1 MIELVPVLAIL
12 AILTRELLWLTAC
25 GIFLSSLDDIAVDL
39 LWLGGFAFRRERPLP
54 PLPPEPGRFA
64 LIVPAWD
71 ESAVIGA
78 MVGRLCQ
85 TIQNPRLRIFVG
97 VYPNDPATLAA
108 VQAVGDDRVQAVI
121 TSRAGPTT
129 KADCLNHLWR
139 GVLAHEARTGQR
151 FKAVVLH
158 DAEDVVDPAS
168 LDLYDRCIP
177 ALAMVQVPVLPIQDP
192 ETRWVSGH
200 YCDEFAQAHAKDMM
214 VRGLLGAP
222 VPSAGVGTAIER
234 DVLAR
239 LAGPGNAP
247 FDAASLTEDYEM
259 GTRVHRLGLKGR
271 MVRAHVGGRL
281 VATRAYFPATIDTA
295 VRQKSRWLTGIAL
308 SGWDRLG
315 WDGGLATRWM
325 LARDRKGLFTA
336 AIAMLGYA
344 VAVLVLLQ
352 LALRAWVSA
361 RAGVPLPPLIVDAHS
376 ILPGFL
382 MLNAVLLG
390 WRLVMRA
397 GFTGAAYGWRE
408 GLFAMPR
415 AVLANAIN
423 FLAAIKA
430 VTRYRQALGSGAPPE
445 WGKTEHRFPDAG
457 VETANG

>member
-1 MIELVPVLAIL
+1 MPVLAIL
-12 AILTRELLWLTAC
+12 AVLTRELLWLTAS
-25 GIFLSSLDDIAVDL
+25 GIFLSSMDDIAVDL
-39 LWLGGFAFRRERPLP
+39 LWLGRFAFRREQPLP
-54 PLPPEPGRFA
+54 PAPAEPARFA

-78 MVGRLCQ
+78 MLARLCG
-85 TIQNPRLRIFVG
+85 TIPDPRLCVFVG

-108 VQAVGDDRVQAVI
+108 VQAVGDARVTPVLTGAP
-121 TSRAGPTT
+121 GPTT

-139 GVLAHEARTGQR
+139 GVLAHEARVGAR
-151 FKAVVLH
+151 FKAVILH

-168 LDLYDRCIP
+168 IDLYDRWIP
-177 ALAMVQVPVLPIQDP
+177 ELAMVQVPVLPIQDP
-192 ETRWVSGH
+192 DTRWVSGH

-222 VPSAGVGTAIER
+222 VPSAGVGTAIDR

-239 LAGPGNAP
+239 LAGPAQAP

-271 MVRAHVGGRL
+271 MVRAHVNGRL

-315 WDGGLATRWM
+315 WDGGPATRWM
-325 LARDRKGLFTA
+325 LLRDRKGLFTA
-336 AIAMLGYA
+336 GIAMLGYV
-344 VAVLVLLQ
+344 VAALVLLQ
-352 LALRAWVSA
+352 LALRAWVSQ
-361 RAGVPLPPLIVDAHS
+361 RAGVPLPPLVAGTES
-376 ILPGFL
+376 MLPGFL
-382 MLNAVLLG
+382 LLNLLLLG
-390 WRLVMRA
+390 WRLAMRA
-397 GFTGAAYGWRE
+397 GFTGAAYGWAE
-408 GLFAMPR
+408 GLMAMPR

-423 FLAAIKA
+423 FLAALKA
-430 VTRYRQALGSGAPPE
+430 LGRYRQALGTGAPPD
-445 WGKTEHRFPDAG
+445 WGKTDHRFPDAG
-457 VETANG
+457 LETANG